1 MEKERKTT
9 ALGSYSYSFVL
20 CISRKEEGVFPEE
33 GSPYPLVCRLD
44 ALILDIFVEWYAVL
58 TDMYSTLI
66 SKI

>member
-1 MEKERKTT
+1 M
-9 ALGSYSYSFVL
+9 
-20 CISRKEEGVFPEE
+20 KEEGVFPKE

-66 SKI
+66 SKIWIIHLLER